1 MIKYREFVNELKEIK
16 WKGLD
21 SDMKGSKVSEDK
33 YWDRIYTFDEYRDYD
48 KASKKMAIFVAHN
61 SIWKTD
67 YNKDKL
73 QIFIR
78 FEK

>member
-1 MIKYREFVNELKEIK
+1 MKFKEYINELKDIK

-21 SDMKGSKVSEDK
+21 SNMKGSKVSEDK
-33 YWDRIYTFDEYRDYD
+33 DWDRIYTFNEYKDYD
-48 KASKKMAIFVAHN
+48 KASQKMVAFVAHN
-61 SIWKTD
+61 SIWKID